1 MTTLSFDHQLNNEI
15 IFNHKKRVRKLNK
28 QVKEL
33 KHSITFFSINKFD
46 DVPETYVVN
55 LQDELSKVLEE
66 INYYN
71 DIINMYKQ

>member
-1 MTTLSFDHQLNNEI
+1 MTTLTIDHQLNNEI

-46 DVPETYVVN
+46 DCTR
-55 LQDELSKVLEE
+55 
-66 INYYN
+66 
-71 DIINMYKQ
+71 DICIKPTR